1 MSVRSFVT
9 SKQCGTLRD
18 KQDLSGAVFLQKC
31 MALHPVK
38 KFPASY
44 ESWRFIS
51 VFTRAR
57 SHWLLSWVTW
67 VLFTPVHSCP
77 HLSIPVHTCPCL
89 SIAVHTCPQLSTPV
103 HKFPYLSTAVYTCPH
118 LSIPVHTCPCLSTAI
133 YTCPYLSILVH
144 TCQHLTTHVHP
155 FYLAIQNS
163 FLAAKLKSCF
173 PDKNPKDN
181 THIISR
187 THVLCP
193 GHQLFSLHQVTSF
206 GE

>member
-1 MSVRSFVT
+1 VCYRNRFLWFMIAYGTKEWMEGGNSICLSVRSFVT
-9 SKQCGTLRD
+9 LKQRGTFRE
-18 KQDLSGAVFLQKC
+18 KQELSGAVFLQKC
-31 MALHPVK
+31 MVLNPVK

-57 SHWLLSWVTW
+57 SHWLLPWVTW

-77 HLSIPVHTCPCL
+77 YLSAAVYTCPKL
-89 SIAVHTCPQLSTPV
+89 STFVHTCPQLSIPV
-103 HKFPYLSTAVYTCPH
+103 HTSPYLSKLVLTCPH
-118 LSIPVHTCPCLSTAI
+118 LIPR
-133 YTCPYLSILVH
+133 
-144 TCQHLTTHVHP
+144 VHP
-155 FYLAIQNS
+155 FYLAIQHS
-163 FLAAKLKSCF
+163 FLTAKLKSCF
-173 PDKNPKDN
+173 SDKNPKDN

-193 GHQLFSLHQVTSF
+193 ERQLFSLDQVTSF